1 MALKK
6 KGKPG
11 ASNGNPGN
19 LTGSPY
25 KKAGAKVKESRLEAR
40 GSAGRKPFLRG

>member
-25 KKAGAKVKESRLEAR
+25 KKAGAKVKEGRLEAR
-40 GSAGRKPFLRG
+40 GTPGRKPFLRG